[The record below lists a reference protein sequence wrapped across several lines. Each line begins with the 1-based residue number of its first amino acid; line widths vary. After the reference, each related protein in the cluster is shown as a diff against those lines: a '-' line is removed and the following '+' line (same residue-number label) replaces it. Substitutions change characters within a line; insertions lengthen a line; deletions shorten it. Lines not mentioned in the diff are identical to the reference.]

1 MELKALC
8 FRVVRPSVRASVLG
22 KKHFRP
28 TFPPLPVFVYFFSF
42 CFFAV
47 DTAGFRQLWSTRKTS
62 HPIVSYSSRG
72 NLVPAPTHYI
82 TRILYTYIP
91 LRECLSVRPVCCAAQ
106 IHAGAAAGSSSSV
119 NRVKKRETER
129 DADCWMRNAAAAA
142 TTDLVIAQP
151 GV

>member
-1 MELKALC
+1 MFSSC
-8 FRVVRPSVRASVLG
+8 PSVCACERAREEAFPTDFPSASS
-22 KKHFRP
+22 FR
-28 TFPPLPVFVYFFSF
+28 LFFSF

-62 HPIVSYSSRG
+62 HPVVSYSSRG

-91 LRECLSVRPVCCAAQ
+91 VRECLSVRPVCCAAQ

-119 NRVKKRETER
+119 NRVKKRETEK